1 MDSGASA
8 PLLQVDGL
16 RVAVGRAAAEKEAVR
31 GVSFQLMSG
40 QAFGIVGE
48 SGSGKTLTISA
59 ISRLLP
65 GATRITAG
73 RVLFKGEDLVCASA
87 ARLADIR
94 GRQMSMVSQD
104 SLTSLNPV
112 MRIGRQVREPL
123 LLHHL
128 AERRQASAAAELE
141 LRRLGIPDP
150 VRAMAR
156 YPHEFSGGMRQRAM
170 IASALIA
177 APELIIAD
185 EPTTALDATVQAQ
198 IIDLWRKLN
207 RERGVAL
214 ILVSHDLGV
223 VGEVCDTVAV
233 MYAGHIV
240 EMGPTRSLLGRAKH
254 PYTMALLQSM
264 PSAQAA
270 RTARL
275 KAIPG
280 EPPMLGAFPSGCPF
294 HPRCPYRVAIC
305 ASRDPLL
312 ELVGDRSVACWVAQD
327 QGSLPERAEA
337 GDETHTGRTAPIA
350 AAATEQKQA
359 ADEILSLENVTCHH
373 LIPNRWPFLPP
384 TRVHA
389 LDGVSLTMR
398 RGEVLGVAGESGC
411 GKSTLARC
419 ILRLTDVDSGRVVF
433 RGQDITRLGGEA
445 LRQIRRQ
452 MQPVLQDPY
461 GSLNPRARVMDIV
474 GEPLLAHGINR
485 RQCAARVAE
494 VLDLVG
500 LGSRFADHLPHQLS
514 GGQRQRVGIAR
525 AIALDPAL
533 IVADE
538 PISALDVSIQA
549 QVLNLFQ
556 DLQRRLDLSLV
567 FISHDLRIVRYLS
580 TEIAIMFLG
589 QIVEYGVS
597 EDVCGAPLHPYTV
610 ALLSSVPEM
619 GERADRRRIILAGEP
634 PSPTAPPSGCR
645 FRTRCP
651 HAAAVCAEL
660 APELRRTPDGRRV
673 ACHFPGVAGRPETAT
688 AASLS
693 QRTNR

>member
-16 RVAVGRAAAEKEAVR
+16 RVAVGRAATEKEAVR
-31 GVSFQLMSG
+31 GVSFQLVSG

-65 GATRITAG
+65 GAARITAG
-73 RVLFKGEDLVCASA
+73 RVLFKGEDLVRASA
-87 ARLADIR
+87 ARLAEIR
-94 GRQMSMVSQD
+94 GRQMSMVFQD
-104 SLTSLNPV
+104 SLASLNPV
-112 MRIGRQVREPL
+112 MRIGAQVREPL

-128 AERRQASAAAELE
+128 AERRKASVAAEQE

-150 VRAMAR
+150 ARAMSR

-170 IASALIA
+170 IAGALIA

-223 VGEVCDTVAV
+223 VSEVCDTVAV

-264 PSAQAA
+264 PSAQTA

-280 EPPMLGAFPSGCPF
+280 EPPMLGAFASGCPF
-294 HPRCPYRVAIC
+294 HPRCPYRVEVC
-305 ASRDPLL
+305 ASRDPRL

-327 QGSLPERAEA
+327 QGSLPEPAEVGDPERAPHRA
-337 GDETHTGRTAPIA
+337 SPV
-350 AAATEQKQA
+350 AATATGEKGTP
-359 ADEILSLENVTCHH
+359 DEILVLDNITCHY
-373 LIPNRWPFLPP
+373 LILNRWPFLPP

-389 LDGVSLTMR
+389 LDDVSLTMR

-445 LRQIRRQ
+445 LRQIRRY

-474 GEPLLAHGINR
+474 GEPLVAHGSSR
-485 RQCAARVAE
+485 RQCEARVAE

-500 LGSRFADHLPHQLS
+500 LGSRFASHLPDQLS

-580 TEIAIMFLG
+580 TRIAIMFLG
-589 QIVEYGVS
+589 QIVEYGAS

-660 APELRRTPDGRRV
+660 APELRQTPDGRRV
-673 ACHFPGVAGRPETAT
+673 ACHFPGVAGRPEPPA

-693 QRTNR
+693 